1 MGVIVLYVIPYYSC
15 EVEVT
20 DNYQKAK
27 IIVSKCHKYDAYYEY
42 DPFYRIDVY
51 TSDNIH
57 MRYKSYN
64 YFMIMEYY
72 MAMKSG
78 ITMEFLDMLEFEV
91 IPDV

>member
-1 MGVIVLYVIPYYSC
+1 MIVLYVIPYYSC

-42 DPFYRIDVY
+42 NPFYRIDVY

-91 IPDV
+91 IPDVQ

>member
-1 MGVIVLYVIPYYSC
+1 MHVIQYCSC
-15 EVEVT
+15 EVEIT
-20 DNYQKAK
+20 NTNHKAK

-91 IPDV
+91 IPDVQ

>member
-1 MGVIVLYVIPYYSC
+1 MHVILLVNC

-20 DNYQKAK
+20 DNNQRVKV
-27 IIVSKCHKYDAYYEY
+27 IVSKCHKYDAYYEY

>member
-1 MGVIVLYVIPYYSC
+1 M
-15 EVEVT
+15 
-20 DNYQKAK
+20 
-27 IIVSKCHKYDAYYEY
+27 
-42 DPFYRIDVY
+42 
-51 TSDNIH
+51 H

-91 IPDV
+91 IDDV

>member
-1 MGVIVLYVIPYYSC
+1 MHVIPYYRC

-20 DNYQKAK
+20 DSHQKAN
-27 IIVSKCHKYDAYYEY
+27 IVVSKCHKYDVYYEY

-91 IPDV
+91 VEDVQ

>member
-1 MGVIVLYVIPYYSC
+1 MIVLYVIPYYSC
-15 EVEVT
+15 EVEITNTIHKV
-20 DNYQKAK
+20 K
-27 IIVSKCHKYDAYYEY
+27 IIVSKCHKYDAYYEG
-42 DPFYRIDVY
+42 DVFYRIDVY

-91 IPDV
+91 IPDVQ

>member
-1 MGVIVLYVIPYYSC
+1 MHVIQYYSC
-15 EVEVT
+15 EVEIT
-20 DNYQKAK
+20 NTNHKAK

-51 TSDNIH
+51 TYDNIH
-57 MRYKSYN
+57 MRYKSYD

>member
-1 MGVIVLYVIPYYSC
+1 MHVTQYYSC
-15 EVEVT
+15 EVEIT
-20 DNYQKAK
+20 NTNHKAK
-27 IIVSKCHKYDAYYEY
+27 IIVSKCHKYDTYYEY

-91 IPDV
+91 IPDVQ